1 MTFIAEWGD
10 RSQLATIV
18 LAGLNDV
25 WGVVLGGCLGHTVC
39 TGGAVLVGLIIA
51 RFLSARVITM
61 IGALVFLGFAVASV
75 FTDPQADGI
84 DGIPDIAVRIAGN
97 DNVDITEK
105 TEIFISFQ
113 GYDNCTRLIN
123 HNITQTLQ
131 LEDVD
136 SFY

>member
-51 RFLSARVITM
+51 RFLSARVLTM
-61 IGALVFLGFAVASV
+61 IGALVFLGFAIASV
-75 FTDPQADGI
+75 FTDPHADGI
-84 DGIPDIAVRIAGN
+84 DGIPDIAVRIVETDHFDLLRYLFNLRATTTAH
-97 DNVDITEK
+97 D
-105 TEIFISFQ
+105 
-113 GYDNCTRLIN
+113 
-123 HNITQTLQ
+123 
-131 LEDVD
+131 
-136 SFY
+136 

>member
-25 WGVVLGGCLGHTVC
+25 WGVVVGGCLGHTVR

-51 RFLSARVITM
+51 RFLSARLITM
-61 IGALVFLGFAVASV
+61 IGALVFLGFAIASV
-75 FTDPQADGI
+75 FTDPHADGI
-84 DGIPDIAVRIAGN
+84 DGIPDIVVRFVEN
-97 DNVDITEK
+97 DNFSD
-105 TEIFISFQ
+105 TEISIYDQ

-123 HNITQTLQ
+123 HNITQTLE
-131 LEDVD
+131 LEDDD

>member
-51 RFLSARVITM
+51 RFLSARVLTM
-61 IGALVFLGFAVASV
+61 IGALVFLGFAIASV
-75 FTDPQADGI
+75 FTDPHADGI
-84 DGIPDIAVRIAGN
+84 DGIPDIAVIIVERM
-97 DNVDITEK
+97 ITL
-105 TEIFISFQ
+105 ILRYSFNFRATTTVH
-113 GYDNCTRLIN
+113 G
-123 HNITQTLQ
+123 
-131 LEDVD
+131 
-136 SFY
+136 

>member
-25 WGVVLGGCLGHTVC
+25 WGVVMGGCLGHTVC

-61 IGALVFLGFAVASV
+61 IGALVFLGFAIASV
-75 FTDPQADGI
+75 FTDPHADGI
-84 DGIPDIAVRIAGN
+84 DGIPDIAVRFVQN
-97 DNVDITEK
+97 DDFSDIEV
-105 TEIFISFQ
+105 FIYYQ

-131 LEDVD
+131 LVDDD

>member
-61 IGALVFLGFAVASV
+61 IGALVFLAFAVASV